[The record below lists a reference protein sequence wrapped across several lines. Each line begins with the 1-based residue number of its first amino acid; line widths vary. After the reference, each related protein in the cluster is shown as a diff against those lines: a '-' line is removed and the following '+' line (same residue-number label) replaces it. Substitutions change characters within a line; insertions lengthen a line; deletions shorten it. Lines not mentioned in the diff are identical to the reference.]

1 MLTPA
6 FIRENVDAVRASIA
20 RREMSVDLDRWLK
33 LDGRRAELIPTVEA
47 LRSKLKLSGK
57 PTPEQLVDLQQD
69 KQQLA
74 RHEEELKYIEDEWQ
88 RLLEDVPN
96 LIAEGTPD
104 GDETAN
110 ALVRSGGAKPDF
122 GFTPLDHLG
131 LNEKLHFVDF
141 EAGAKVA
148 GSRFYFLRDKGVR
161 LWDAV
166 QMLAKRELTRQGFE
180 LMYVPHMVNSRVAAG
195 TGFLPRGEERQVYR
209 VEGEDLNLIATAELP
224 LTGLAMDDILDLER
238 PQLLAASSPCYR
250 LEAGAYGKFS
260 KGLYRVHQF
269 EKLEMY
275 VYARPDDSEALLE
288 KILAIEEN
296 LCEQMEIPYQVVRIA
311 TGDLSAPAYK
321 KYDVQ
326 YWSPVDKMY
335 RELTSCSNCTDYQA
349 RRLNVRYRTP
359 DGSLNHAHT
368 INGTA
373 VTSSRTLIAILENHQ
388 TADGG
393 VRLPQALA
401 DIYGE
406 ELL

>member
-1 MLTPA
+1 MLAPA
-6 FIRENVDAVRASIA
+6 FIRENIDAVRASIT

-33 LDGRRAELIPTVEA
+33 LDVRRTELIPTVET

-57 PTPEQLVDLQQD
+57 PTPEQLVDLQHD

-74 RHEEELKYIEDEWQ
+74 RHEEELKYIEDEWR
-88 RLLEDVPN
+88 RLLEDMPN

-110 ALVRSGGAKPDF
+110 VQVRAGGTKPEFD
-122 GFTPLDHLG
+122 FTPLDHLA
-131 LNEKLHFVDF
+131 LNEKMQFVDF
-141 EAGAKVA
+141 ETGAKVA
-148 GSRFYFLRDKGVR
+148 GSRFYFLRGKGVR

-166 QMLAKRELTRQGFE
+166 QTLAKRELMRQGFE

-224 LTGLAMDDILDLER
+224 LTGLAMDDVLELAR

-275 VYARPDDSEALLE
+275 IYARPDDSEALLE
-288 KILAIEEN
+288 KILAIEES
-296 LCEQMEIPYQVVRIA
+296 LCEQMGIPYQVVRIA
-311 TGDLSAPAYK
+311 AGDLSAPAYK
-321 KYDVQ
+321 KYDVE
-326 YWSPVDKMY
+326 YWSPVDNMY

-349 RRLNVRYRTP
+349 RRLNVRYRTS
-359 DGSLNHAHT
+359 DGDLRHVHT

-373 VTSSRTLIAILENHQ
+373 VTSGRTLIAILENNQ
-388 TADGG
+388 MSDGQ
-393 VRLPQALA
+393 VRLPKALA